1 MLVPEKKTLHN
12 LATPNFIFIMKIKT
26 LSCKNPN
33 QPVVEKTFS
42 CQDQEINKKH
52 KLSDKTHD
60 GIMITSDSQSNMFIV
75 VFATTSTEVM
85 ASKNLPAEGKG

>member
-1 MLVPEKKTLHN
+1 MHPTYQEDLCWGQNIWKQRRVVRLDKMLVPEKKTLHN
-12 LATPNFIFIMKIKT
+12 LATPNFVFIMKIKT

-52 KLSDKTHD
+52 KLSDKTRD
-60 GIMITSDSQSNMFIV
+60 GIMITSDS
-75 VFATTSTEVM
+75 
-85 ASKNLPAEGKG
+85 